1 MIDHFEIKVR
11 NLQISKDFYI
21 SFLSPLGYKLAFR
34 SSSLLSFVAPNS
46 PHPGGDFWLSQG
58 QSDSSHFA
66 FCAETREQVDA
77 FYQAGL
83 AAGGQDNGAP
93 GIRPQYHQ
101 PYYAAF
107 VLDPDGNNVEAVCHK
122 E

>member
-1 MIDHFEIKVR
+1 MIDHFGIKVKD
-11 NLQISKDFYI
+11 LEASKLFYQQA
-21 SFLSPLGYKLAFR
+21 LEPLGYKLAFEIPQAV
-34 SSSLLSFVAPNS
+34 SFAEPQTAPA
-46 PHPGGDFWLSQG
+46 GDFWLSQG

-66 FCAETREQVDA
+66 FCAEAREQVDA

>member
-1 MIDHFEIKVR
+1 MIDHFGITVKDLEA
-11 NLQISKDFYI
+11 SKLFYQQA
-21 SFLSPLGYKLAFR
+21 LEPLGYKIAFEIPQAV
-34 SSSLLSFVAPNS
+34 SFAEPRTAPA
-46 PHPGGDFWLSQG
+46 GDFWLSQG
-58 QSDSSHFA
+58 QSDASHFA
-66 FCAETREQVDA
+66 FRAETREQVDA

-83 AAGGQDNGAP
+83 VAGGQDNGAP
-93 GIRPQYHQ
+93 GIRHQYHQ